1 MRGITSITVAHTGET
16 MSRQCLPRSSGNHHL
31 WPIPLPPQSFP
42 VQGEQPGAPKLRA
55 SNIPSF
61 IQIQGEE
68 VERLSLRAWDEH
80 ILIVRVLRAR
90 EPLSPLPASPPCP
103 HPPPTDKR
111 KSYRP
116 ATPGDAPIPC
126 PVGFP

>member
-1 MRGITSITVAHTGET
+1 MPPIAHVPTFSISYSPCGWGLGDPY
-16 MSRQCLPRSSGNHHL
+16 C
-31 WPIPLPPQSFP
+31 
-42 VQGEQPGAPKLRA
+42 AP
-55 SNIPSF
+55 SNVPSF